1 MTVGARVATAG
12 PRAEAPQHTEE
23 APQIDLQR
31 WTSHCTARNG
41 IQVCIRPLRRDDRER
56 EVAFIQSLSEETRYL
71 RFMSPLR
78 FLPEHLLD
86 QLMSIDYSQTMAFVA
101 TVGKAGKEEFVGL
114 ARYGRTDVAD
124 AAELGITVTDRWQR
138 QGIARALLE
147 RLTQYAAGQGF
158 RRIIGWV
165 LYENHPMLAL
175 ARTSGFNVRLAPEH
189 GGMEIEQELVAT
201 APQDA
206 Q

>member
-1 MTVGARVATAG
+1 MTVSARVATAG
-12 PRAEAPQHTEE
+12 PRAAASQRTEG
-23 APQIDLQR
+23 APQIDLQC
-31 WTSHCTARNG
+31 WTSYCTARNG
-41 IQVCIRPLRRDDRER
+41 IQICIRPLRRDDRER

-86 QLMSIDYSQTMAFVA
+86 QLVSIDYSQTMAFVA

-138 QGIARALLE
+138 QGVARALLE
-147 RLTQYAAGQGF
+147 PLIQYAAGQGF

-165 LYENHPMLAL
+165 LYDNHPMLEL
-175 ARTSGFNVRLAPEH
+175 ARTSGFNVRLAPQR
-189 GGMEIEQELVAT
+189 GGMEIERVLVTT
-201 APQDA
+201 ASPDA
-206 Q
+206 R